1 MASIIRE
8 ITVHAE
14 AAPCWDAVRDF
25 GALRERL
32 APGFILDC
40 KMTSDREREV
50 TFFGGAVARECLVG
64 IDEEWMRLAYSVTE
78 SPMGSSHSNA
88 SVQVIRDGDAQC
100 RFVWIID
107 VLPDELAER
116 TGELMDNGLGVIK
129 KTLER
134 PAPTPG

>member
-1 MASIIRE
+1 MSSIIKE
-8 ITVHAE
+8 ITIDRG
-14 AAPCWDAVRDF
+14 AAPCWEAVRDF
-25 GALRERL
+25 GGLHERL

-40 KMTSDREREV
+40 KMTGDRHREV
-50 TFFGGAVARECLVG
+50 TFFGGAVATEYLVG
-64 IDEEWMRLAYSVTE
+64 ADEEWMRLAYTVVE

-116 TGELMDNGLGVIK
+116 TGELMDSGLAAIK
-129 KTLER
+129 KHLQG
-134 PAPTPG
+134 AGNGA